1 MVEFSIASTIFFLL
15 VFGAVAFG
23 KAIYQY
29 NIVSNAARSAVRWTV
44 VRGSSSGQTAATAT
58 DVHNYITTQMYGVSE
73 TDSVTWTPDTDPG
86 ANVSV
91 VVRSNYTISIPRMTT
106 FNVLLRSKAQMVIQ
120 R

>member
-15 VFGAVAFG
+15 VFGAIAFG

-29 NIVSNAARSAVRWTV
+29 NLVSNAARAAVRWTV
-44 VRGSSSGQTAATAT
+44 VRGSSMGQTAATST
-58 DVHNYITTQMYGVSE
+58 DVHNYIVTQMNGVSE
-73 TDSVTWTPDTDPG
+73 TDSVTWNPDTKPG
-86 ANVSV
+86 ALVKV

-106 FNVLLRSKAQMVIQ
+106 FSVLLRSKAQMTIQ